1 MARIALRLWGM
12 RLGRPLFGTLFVV
25 EALALF
31 GCQRPLGIALLRTV
45 CFAQALALL
54 RRELPPL
61 LHILT
66 ELLALFRRQLAKLL
80 EPLAGHLFLCGA
92 HPLPAL

>member
-1 MARIALRLWGM
+1 M
-12 RLGRPLFGTLFVV
+12 RWGRPLFGTAFVM
-25 EALALF
+25 EALAFL
-31 GCQRPLGIALLRTV
+31 GCQRPLGVPLLGTE

-54 RRELPPL
+54 GRELPPL

-66 ELLALFRRQLAKLL
+66 ELLALLGWQLAKLL
-80 EPLAGHLFLCGA
+80 EPLAGHLFFCGA